1 MGYITILHNKKII
14 RENHTP
20 FMNKEL
26 SQVIIEKSRL
36 LNSYHRYPSNATFS
50 AYKKLKNK
58 CGNLVKQTKR
68 KY

>member
-36 LNSYHRYPSNATFS
+36 LKAIIDIPLMQPFLLTRNWKTN
-50 AYKKLKNK
+50 
-58 CGNLVKQTKR
+58 VVV
-68 KY
+68 

>member
-36 LNSYHRYPSNATFS
+36 LNSHHRYPS